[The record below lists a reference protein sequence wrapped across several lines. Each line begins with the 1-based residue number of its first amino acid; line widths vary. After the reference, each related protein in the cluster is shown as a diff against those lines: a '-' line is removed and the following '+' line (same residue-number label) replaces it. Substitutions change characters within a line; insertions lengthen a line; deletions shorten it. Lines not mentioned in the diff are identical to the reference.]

1 MRDTTTS
8 AVRHLAP
15 FSFSRLLRLSSF
27 RGGLYNRCLYF
38 ICQSKS
44 FPTICVYTRFVYTKE
59 RDIYTPPYSKSK
71 PTRSLLHRRCS
82 CWNSPHIVR
91 FIYIL
96 SLVSSCRPFTSFFSC
111 PCQHIYLCLTLCSY
125 DIPGL
130 LVLFCFCFLHRHSS
144 SIFRSF
150 VCEY

>member
-82 CWNSPHIVR
+82 CWNSPH
-91 FIYIL
+91 
-96 SLVSSCRPFTSFFSC
+96 RPF
-111 PCQHIYLCLTLCSY
+111 HIYSFLGFFLSPVYLLFLMSLSTY
-125 DIPGL
+125 IPLFDFML
-130 LVLFCFCFLHRHSS
+130 LRYPRFAGPFLFLLSPSAFFFDL
-144 SIFRSF
+144 SIFRL
-150 VCEY
+150 